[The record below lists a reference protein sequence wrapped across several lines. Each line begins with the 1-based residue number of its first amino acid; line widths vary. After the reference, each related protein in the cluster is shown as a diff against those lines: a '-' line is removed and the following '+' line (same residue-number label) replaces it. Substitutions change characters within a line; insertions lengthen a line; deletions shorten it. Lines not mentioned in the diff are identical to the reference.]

1 MLKRTLMLGCAV
13 LLAAAPR
20 LSAQERGAAAL
31 GELIDGLGTTTRV
44 MMIGAHPD
52 DEDTQL
58 IAYLAKARHI
68 ETAYLSLTRGDGGQN
83 LIGNELGQSL
93 GMIRTEELLAARR
106 IDGGRQYF
114 TRAFDF
120 GFSKT
125 IDETYEHWPKDSIL
139 KDMVAIVRAF
149 RPQVIIAVWSGT
161 PQDGH
166 GHHQYAGVLAREVFD
181 AAADSVR
188 FRPSVVGGL
197 PPWTTAKFYR
207 ARRTDRR
214 VVDASTSAN
223 TTRCSAERTRR
234 SRRRA
239 APSIARK
246 GRADCRNE
254 ARASTRCDSR
264 CRAYLIAPAPT
275 ERGLFDGLDSSWTRF
290 KDVRLADS
298 VRAAVD
304 SLPVVERLVRQAL
317 DLKNPSRLVDP
328 LVRYV
333 RVASRAASG
342 IACTTLTSNS
352 TQPACSGRDRR
363 SRAGVGFDARSRV
376 GGIARRVGRDGRG
389 DCPARTDRRARHADG
404 SGVGV
409 QPGKD
414 AVRSRATVIP
424 RSAGERIAAD
434 DGAPG

>member
-1 MLKRTLMLGCAV
+1 MLGCVV
-13 LLAAAPR
+13 LLAVAPR

-166 GHHQYAGVLAREVFD
+166 GHHQYSGVLAREVFD

-188 FRPSVVGGL
+188 FPAVR
-197 PPWTTAKFYR
+197 
-207 ARRTDRR
+207 
-214 VVDASTSAN
+214 
-223 TTRCSAERTRR
+223 
-234 SRRRA
+234 RRRA
-239 APSIARK
+239 PAMDDRK
-246 GRADCRNE
+246 V
-254 ARASTRCDSR
+254 
-264 CRAYLIAPAPT
+264 L
-275 ERGLFDGLDSSWTRF
+275 
-290 KDVRLADS
+290 
-298 VRAAVD
+298 
-304 SLPVVERLVRQAL
+304 
-317 DLKNPSRLVDP
+317 
-328 LVRYV
+328 
-333 RVASRAASG
+333 
-342 IACTTLTSNS
+342 
-352 TQPACSGRDRR
+352 
-363 SRAGVGFDARSRV
+363 SRAGARP
-376 GGIARRVGRDGRG
+376 
-389 DCPARTDRRARHADG
+389 PA
-404 SGVGV
+404 VCV
-409 QPGKD
+409 QC
-414 AVRSRATVIP
+414 R
-424 RSAGERIAAD
+424 
-434 DGAPG
+434 